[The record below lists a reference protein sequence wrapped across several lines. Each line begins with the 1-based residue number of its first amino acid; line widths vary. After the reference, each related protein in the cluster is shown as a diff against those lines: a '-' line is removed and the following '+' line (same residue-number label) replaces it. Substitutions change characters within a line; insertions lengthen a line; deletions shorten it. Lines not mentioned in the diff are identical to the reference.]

1 MSISRLLV
9 HCFAL
14 VAATSAAAAVHTG
27 GKSPQVLAPAIVPQP
42 LQVNILPG
50 SFTLNSRTVLAYSTD
65 DPGLLP
71 CVTALAGALRHSTG
85 FPLPIRDARQMP
97 STNAIVVSLIGA
109 DTLGT
114 EGYRLSVQKDIIGIH
129 ARTAHGAFY
138 GAQTLLQLFPPA
150 IFSGRPVRKVTWT
163 APCALIVDTPR
174 YTWRGMHM
182 DVSRHFFPKE
192 SVKRFIDY
200 LAMHKMNTFHWHL
213 TDDQGWRIQIKQY
226 PELTDIGA
234 WRVDHEELHWN
245 ARPPQQPGERAT
257 YGGFYTQEEI
267 REVVKYA
274 AERFITVVPEIEMPA
289 HTTAIIA
296 AFPQYSCTGGPFTLP
311 PGGIWPL
318 TDILCAG
325 NDSTF
330 VFVENVLKEV
340 VDLFPGQYVHIGGD
354 EALKTEWKRC
364 PKCQARIRDEK
375 LADED
380 ELQSYFI
387 KRVEKILTRLNRR
400 LIGWD
405 EIIEGGLAPE
415 ASVMSWR
422 GMKGGIAAARSGH
435 DVVMTPTSHCYF
447 DYYQADQRW
456 EPLAIGA
463 LIPISKVY
471 AYEPTP
477 DSLTPAE
484 ARHILGTQA
493 NLWSEYIPDM
503 ATLEYM
509 AFPRI
514 AAIAE
519 VAWSARERRSW
530 PDFLER
536 LKRQTQRYDALSI
549 NVARS
554 MFAVAIRDS
563 IDIGAHQAIVSLQT
577 ESGSGEI
584 RYTLDGKR
592 PTARSLKYAAPITL
606 SASAT
611 VAAGAFEGTRLLA
624 PVTALRVWV
633 PRHPIVALTCE
644 TPLDSVYARRGTEAL
659 FNNRRGGPTRD
670 DAFEWRGA
678 SGKDMRI
685 VLDLGATVT
694 VARVTIG
701 FLHQSGGSV
710 FLPPRVDV
718 EVSGDGKTFTHAGS
732 ASGATLQKEPRPYVK
747 DYTISLKKARTRYL
761 RMMVRNPGPLPPWHK
776 GAGSPTL
783 LLTDEIIVE

>member
-1 MSISRLLV
+1 MSISRLLA
-9 HCFAL
+9 HCLAL
-14 VAATSAAAAVHTG
+14 VAATTTATAVQTG
-27 GKSPQVLAPAIVPQP
+27 SNPQVLAPAVVPQP
-42 LQVNILPG
+42 LKVSVLPG
-50 SFTLNSRTVLAYSTD
+50 YFTLNRQTVLAYAEAD
-65 DPGLLP
+65 NELLP

-85 FPLPIRDARQMP
+85 FPLPVRDVRLMP
-97 STNAIVVSLIGA
+97 STNVIVIARTGD

-114 EGYRLSVQKDIIGIH
+114 EGYRLSVEKDIIAIQ
-129 ARTAHGAFY
+129 APTAHGAFY
-138 GAQTLLQLFPPA
+138 GANTLLQLFPPA
-150 IFSGRPVRKVTWT
+150 IFSERPVRNRTWT

-174 YTWRGMHM
+174 YVWRGMHL
-182 DVSRHFFPKE
+182 DVSRHFFPKD
-192 SVKRFIDY
+192 SVKRYIDY

-213 TDDQGWRIQIKQY
+213 TDDQGWRIQIKRY

-289 HTTAIIA
+289 HATAIIT

-311 PGGIWPL
+311 PGGIWPI

-330 VFVENVLKEV
+330 EFVENVLKEV
-340 VDLFPGQYVHIGGD
+340 TDLFPGQYVHIGGD
-354 EALKTEWKRC
+354 EAFKTEWKRC
-364 PKCQARIRDEK
+364 PKCQARIQNEQ

-400 LIGWD
+400 MIGWD

-463 LIPISKVY
+463 LLPITKVY

-493 NLWSEYIPDM
+493 NLWAEFLPDR

-509 AFPRI
+509 TFPRI

-519 VAWSARERRSW
+519 VAWSARDRRSW
-530 PDFLER
+530 PDFLLR
-536 LKRQTQRYDALSI
+536 LKRQRERYRALSI
-549 NVARS
+549 NVAPS
-554 MFAVAIRDS
+554 MFSVAIRDS
-563 IDIGAHQAIVSLQT
+563 IDAAAHQGIVTLQT
-577 ESGSGEI
+577 ESGSEEI

-592 PTARSLKYAAPITL
+592 PTPKSSKYTAPITL

-611 VAAGAFEGTRLLA
+611 VTAGAFEGKRLLA

-633 PRHPIVALTCE
+633 PRHTIVGLTCE
-644 TPLDSVYARRGTEAL
+644 SPLDSAYAQRGTAAL
-659 FNNRRGGPTRD
+659 FNNRRADPTRD
-670 DAFEWRGA
+670 DTFEWRGV
-678 SGKDMRI
+678 SGKEMRI
-685 VLDLGATVT
+685 VVDLGTTVT
-694 VARVTIG
+694 VSQVTIG
-701 FLHQSGGSV
+701 FLHQSGASV
-710 FLPPRVDV
+710 FLPSRVDV
-718 EVSGDGKTFTHAGS
+718 EVSDDGMTFTPAGHV
-732 ASGATLQKEPRPYVK
+732 SGVTLQKEPRPYVK
-747 DYTISLKKARTRYL
+747 DYTISVRKAKPRYL
-761 RMMVRNPGPLPPWHK
+761 RVIAQNPGPLPPWHK

-783 LLTDEIIVE
+783 LLADEIIIE